1 MGWKWVGMGW
11 LDNWYNPLKCSGY
24 SMQHQEKHIK
34 EKTLLFCQWS
44 VFMCFLRF
52 SEQSAIVFWRH

>member
-1 MGWKWVGMGW
+1 
-11 LDNWYNPLKCSGY
+11 
-24 SMQHQEKHIK
+24 MQHQEKHIK